1 MESLQS
7 LLEPHVHMSNA
18 MPLVRVTNGKR
29 EATPRWQLR
38 SSRASVVRMARVRIG
53 MTTWYRRLKNECPDV
68 KNGKVRSDVC
78 DYCNQWDR
86 SISRKIKCSVV
97 QIKLDLESVD
107 ALYFDG
113 FNAPAAHEDISV
125 AVLEAFTAWVAA
137 RASDEQRSGRVLRRD
152 RLKLHQEEAKALDCL
167 RTKSDALNGLNVTP
181 PTV

>member
-53 MTTWYRRLKNECPDV
+53 MTTWYRRLKAECPDV

-86 SISRKIKCSVV
+86 SISRKIECSVV

-125 AVLEAFTAWVAA
+125 AVLKHLLRGWRRGLPTSSVPAVCCVATDSSCIKRRRRRWIA
-137 RASDEQRSGRVLRRD
+137 CVRSLM
-152 RLKLHQEEAKALDCL
+152 L
-167 RTKSDALNGLNVTP
+167 
-181 PTV
+181 